1 MKFKPIIIV
10 PGEPNSVFFEIFFKS
25 LKNNKFKSPI
35 ILVTSR
41 KLFERQ
47 AKYFKSK
54 ITINEINY
62 SKNKINKI
70 YSNSINLINVK
81 YSQKKI
87 FQKISDKSNIY
98 IKNCF
103 DIALD
108 LLEKKISNKFLNGP
122 ISKKFFLKKNFS
134 GITEYLAKK
143 TNTKNVA
150 MVIYNKSLS
159 VSPITT
165 HLPIKFI
172 TNKITKLEIINKI
185 KIINLFW
192 YKHFN
197 FKPKIAVTGL
207 NPHCESLDK
216 FNEDEKIIKPA
227 VNYLKKLKYKIK
239 GPFPADTIFL
249 KANRK
254 KFNIIIGM
262 YHDQVLTPA
271 KTLFEYDAIN
281 ITAGLPF
288 SRVSPDHGPNEEML
302 GKNLSNHLSLL
313 KSIQFLDF

>member
-10 PGEPNSVFFEIFFKS
+10 PGEPNSIFFEIFFKS

-35 ILVTSR
+35 ILVSSR
-41 KLFERQ
+41 ELFERQ

-54 ITINEINY
+54 IKINEIDY
-62 SKNKINKI
+62 SKKKISKI
-70 YSNSINLINVK
+70 DSFSINLINVK
-81 YSQKKI
+81 YNQKKV
-87 FQKISDKSNIY
+87 FEKISGKSNTY

-103 DIALD
+103 EIALD
-108 LLEKKISNKFLNGP
+108 LLNTKITNKLINGP
-122 ISKKFFLKKNFS
+122 ISKKFFLKKNYA

-143 TNTKNVA
+143 TNTKNVS
-150 MVIYNKSLS
+150 MIIYNKSLS

-165 HLPIKFI
+165 HLPISFI
-172 TNKITKLEIINKI
+172 PKKITKLEIINKI

-192 YKHFN
+192 HKHFK

-207 NPHCESLDK
+207 NPHCESLGK
-216 FNEDEKIIKPA
+216 FNEDEKVVKPA
-227 VNYLKKLKYKIK
+227 VNYLKKLKYNIK

-249 KANRK
+249 SANRRE
-254 KFNIIIGM
+254 FNIIVGM
-262 YHDQVLTPA
+262 YHDQVLTTA

-288 SRVSPDHGPNEEML
+288 IRVSPDHGPNERML

-313 KSIQFLDF
+313 RSIKFLDF